1 VVSWCRSCS
10 PLGLAN
16 YRNGG
21 CFLWHHAININFLQ
35 TTDMMKDKHQLS
47 SEDRLLPNKVSD
59 EEQNE
64 HKPCDWDYIWGEI
77 K

>member
-1 VVSWCRSCS
+1 LVL
-10 PLGLAN
+10 P
-16 YRNGG
+16 
-21 CFLWHHAININFLQ
+21 NIETGDVFMASTTTLIFLQ
-35 TTDMMKDKHQLS
+35 TADMVKDKHQLS